1 MSEYIEQI
9 YEDIALAIDEVEPAQ
24 VELFLCKLALS
35 LGHEIGDVAAV
46 RKSIEIARCDLE

>member
-35 LGHEIGDVAAV
+35 LGHEIGDVAVV